1 MVEGSTVSDEALVAR
16 AQRGD
21 EAACEAL
28 VSRFR
33 PHAVTLARRLF
44 LQGAEVDDLTQ
55 EGMLGL
61 WTGIRDFDPSRGARF
76 APFAELCIHR
86 RIVSAIRAANRRKH
100 FPINGA
106 VPLID
111 ANASR
116 PQPIPGADVPL
127 GRLSKF
133 ERFVLAYHAEG
144 MSYDEISAGLSC
156 SKKAVDNAL
165 QRAKKKFVL
174 SRGDRMP
181 SQVLSSYEET

>member
-1 MVEGSTVSDEALVAR
+1 MGEGSWVSDEALVAR

-28 VSRFR
+28 VARFR
-33 PHAVTLARRLF
+33 PHAATLARRLF
-44 LQGAEVDDLTQ
+44 LQGGEIEDLTQ

-61 WTGIRDFDPSRGARF
+61 WAGIRDFDPAKGARF

-106 VPLID
+106 VPLIEAQSARPEPTPA
-111 ANASR
+111 AN
-116 PQPIPGADVPL
+116 VPF

-133 ERFVLAYHAEG
+133 ERFVLGRHAEG

-165 QRAKKKFVL
+165 QRAKKKVRPFA
-174 SRGDRMP
+174 R
-181 SQVLSSYEET
+181 